1 MIYELVKRDQAWKV
15 MHWFV
20 LAAAV
25 VCACP
30 PSPVSA
36 PVGFGVVM
44 GLFFAA
50 APPLR
55 ATRLYAALPIAGRDL
70 VLARIF
76 AMMAMIWLP
85 TLAGAAAAAVFSRPS
100 PVVVGLLV
108 TAAMCTLAAG
118 VAQSIRVR
126 ELAGPKWMLLPLFL
140 LTLEAGL
147 FLVQFRATALIPSS
161 CALVGIALLAR
172 TWSVAPKS
180 FELAPAE
187 PRHGDS
193 LARVQGDPRGPGGPP
208 HLLGPARPPLQTG
221 VASPRLVWLPVL
233 RSVFTVPYLTLLA
246 LLVFFGFGGQRLAL
260 CVWILVPWMIT
271 RQTTLWLRPL
281 PIRPRAL
288 LITMTAPIQLALAGG
303 YFAALYPGP
312 IPALPVQ
319 VLDLGALLAF
329 GLAVVLAIELVDW
342 RRLSHIPVKVRHT
355 TGAVLL
361 LVSFGV
367 GMYWH
372 DADPL
377 HIAALRLAQALPNSV
392 ALAIALVAAVLGALW
407 WALEKIFA
415 EADHAAKPPAP
426 RQECFAG

>member
-36 PVGFGVVM
+36 NVGFGVVM

-100 PVVVGLLV
+100 PVAVGLLV

-118 VAQSIRVR
+118 VAQSTRVR
-126 ELAGPKWMLLPLFL
+126 ELAGPKWMLLPLFI
-140 LTLEAGL
+140 LTMQTSIL
-147 FLVQFRATALIPSS
+147 LVQFRATALIPSS

-288 LITMTAPIQLALAGG
+288 LITMAAPILARTRGWVLR
-303 YFAALYPGP
+303 AALYPGP

-329 GLAVVLAIELVDW
+329 GAGRGTRNRACRLAPFEPHSGQGS
-342 RRLSHIPVKVRHT
+342 SHHRAPCCCWSAS
-355 TGAVLL
+355 GSA
-361 LVSFGV
+361 S
-367 GMYWH
+367 YWH

-377 HIAALRLAQALPNSV
+377 HIAALRLAQALPT
-392 ALAIALVAAVLGALW
+392 AW
-407 WALEKIFA
+407 PW
-415 EADHAAKPPAP
+415 
-426 RQECFAG
+426 R